1 MLGSVSQWS
10 HTGLTSHPEWHY
22 WMIQWWRSLF
32 AWLLLIQTVKT
43 HQIPELWCCK
53 CAVTHTT
60 SLCPVLRDMH
70 WWSMR
75 HTKRP
80 RQPWKG
86 STVRTWWASLSAL
99 TGDLSEGPPRTRGGE
114 GFCVMVV
121 RLKNYCDTCLCCNL
135 VDMFVLVFW
144 YSFCIIPNFV

>member
-1 MLGSVSQWS
+1 MLGSMSQWS

-22 WMIQWWRSLF
+22 WVIQWWRSLSS
-32 AWLLLIQTVKT
+32 WLLLIQVVKS
-43 HQIPELWCCK
+43 HQIPKQRCWK
-53 CAVTHTT
+53 CAVTHTL

-86 STVRTWWASLSAL
+86 STVRTWWASLSVL

-114 GFCVMVV
+114 GLCVLISV
-121 RLKNYCDTCLCCNL
+121 CLDVMAVQVTKLLCHVCA
-135 VDMFVLVFW
+135 
-144 YSFCIIPNFV
+144 IIWWSCLYYTK